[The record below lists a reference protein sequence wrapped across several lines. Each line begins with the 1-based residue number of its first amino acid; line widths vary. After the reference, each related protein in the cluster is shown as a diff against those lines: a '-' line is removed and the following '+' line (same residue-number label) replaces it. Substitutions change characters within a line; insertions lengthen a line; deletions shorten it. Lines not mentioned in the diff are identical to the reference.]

1 MRTTPLTTLLERRAA
16 AFENHAEAARRPG
29 ADTSATVPL
38 LREHADEL
46 DAELRTRWPNVDPT
60 FRGVFAYGGTYE
72 TSFDINTRALTASAR
87 AQLSDRTFVE
97 ALFAKAVEAAPL
109 LDWATL
115 LETGDALPFDFGFLN
130 VDATAPGVI
139 DDGAT
144 ITAGDPGFARASF
157 GSFAYKAVIAAAAE
171 LVVDARLDLER
182 LAAEHVAPI
191 LARKLSSDLWGGGGT
206 TEPQGLLAGLGT
218 VTAAGASAVTLADVA
233 KLLAAVPAAD
243 RFGGDCVVMMSPGA
257 FEDIAESQA
266 SIGNFVAPAAFGIRP
281 EDLSLG
287 VPRYHGIIT
296 SAGVPFVIDPALAAP
311 ASAAKS
317 VVAGS
322 IRQAY
327 AVRLAPLRVDVD
339 KVSASTDTVSLRCVL
354 RADGRRM
361 RTGAA
366 RALVHP

>member
-1 MRTTPLTTLLERRAA
+1 MKPTPLTQLLERRAA

-60 FRGVFAYGGTYE
+60 LRTLYAFGGTAE
-72 TSFDINTRALTASAR
+72 VPLNVRALTASAR

-97 ALFAKAVEAAPL
+97 HLFAKAVEAAPL
-109 LDWATL
+109 LSWSTL

-130 VDATAPGVI
+130 VDATAPGVVA
-139 DDGAT
+139 DGAT

-157 GSFAYKAVIAAAAE
+157 GSFAYKAVVAASAE

-191 LARKLSSDLWGGGGT
+191 LARKLADDLWGGGGT
-206 TEPQGLLAGLGT
+206 TEPEGLLAGLST
-218 VTAAGASAVTLADVA
+218 VTAGAAATVTLADVA
-233 KLLAAVPAAD
+233 ALLAALPAAD
-243 RFGGDCVVMMSPGA
+243 RYSPDCVVMMSPGA
-257 FEDIAESQA
+257 HAELIEGQTGV
-266 SIGNFVAPAAFGIRP
+266 GNLLAPASFGIRP
-281 EDLSLG
+281 TDLTAGGG
-287 VPRYHGIIT
+287 VYHGIVH
-296 SAGVPFVIDPALAAP
+296 GVPYVVDAALAAP

-317 VVAGS
+317 VVAGNV
-322 IRQAY
+322 RQAY

-339 KVSASTDTVSLRCVL
+339 KVSASTDTVALRCVL